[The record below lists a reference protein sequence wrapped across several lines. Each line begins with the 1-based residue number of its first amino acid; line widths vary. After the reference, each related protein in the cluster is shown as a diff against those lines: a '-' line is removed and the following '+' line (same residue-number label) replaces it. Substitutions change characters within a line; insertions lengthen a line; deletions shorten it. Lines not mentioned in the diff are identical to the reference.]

1 MKKKKWILPIS
12 IIGGVVILCI
22 VAVFAFGAIL
32 SAQGYGISIGR
43 LYFADNGTYLIDSD
57 DMAMRVFDCRDDKEL
72 FKDYQN
78 GDKVILFHDGVE
90 ETYPAQTGGYRIFC
104 LSKGDG
110 TYKPADAVLGIGILG
125 EDGAILASES
135 VDFNVQ
141 YIRTGTQNYEGSFPA
156 VTLIHSTDDLTAYY
170 EENKEQFYL
179 ERREDPASDTTIGY
193 LDACDKY
200 DNKFFENNALV
211 FVVLE
216 EGSGSTRH
224 NVSTVKVDA
233 NGVMYINILSVE
245 PEVGTCDMAYWHIM
259 TEVPKNK
266 APENQE
272 SVVIYYNDARIYNKH
287 THGPA
292 NEAQTVED
300 PVSGY
305 CGNTQTTIYFDN
317 GKSHTFMS
325 GNSVTMTDI
334 LVNLKYDKNKLCKC
348 LPEYKVDTE
357 FGTGYGIN
365 LTEGY
370 ARCDKG
376 QADLTQKQIDKLKE
390 IILWAKEE
398 AGVITPSANYPNYS
412 FSLTWNTYGI
422 SSYDSKTGTLIKTKD
437 ATNPKDYTTNLKL
450 TEKQYSEIWKLIKS
464 LDIESYPDNYNPHK
478 GAASTPYMTL
488 ILSVKADGIDKTI
501 TVKETVLS
509 YETNNTKGQ
518 KFLDTCK
525 GIRDIIT
532 ATEEWKALPEYEFLY
547 D

>member
-1 MKKKKWILPIS
+1 MKKRKWILSVS
-12 IIGGVVILCI
+12 IVGGVIVLCI

-32 SAQGYGISIGR
+32 SAQGYGISAGR

-57 DMAMRVFDCRDDKEL
+57 NMAMRVSDCSKDAEL
-72 FKDYQN
+72 FKGYQN
-78 GDKVILFHDGVE
+78 GDKVILFHDGVN
-90 ETYPAQTGGYRIFC
+90 ETYPAQTGGYYIIRT
-104 LSKGDG
+104 SKGDG
-110 TYKPADAVLGIGILG
+110 TYKPADEVLGIVSFGD
-125 EDGAILASES
+125 DGHLLAAQP
-135 VDFNVQ
+135 VDFEVQ
-141 YIRTGTQNYEGSFPA
+141 YIRTGTQNYDGPFPA
-156 VTLIHSTDDLTAYY
+156 AAVIHSTDELTAYY
-170 EENKEQFYL
+170 EANKEQFYL
-179 ERREDPASDTTIGY
+179 ERREDPGADYTIGF

-200 DNKFFENNALV
+200 DEKFFDNNALV

-233 NGVMYINILSVE
+233 NGIMYINIISID
-245 PEVGTCDMAYWHIM
+245 PDIGTCDMAYWHIM
-259 TEVPKNK
+259 TEVPKYS
-266 APENQE
+266 APDTADE
-272 SVVIYYNDARIYNKH
+272 VVVYYNDVNMYDGH
-287 THGPA
+287 SHSPA
-292 NEAQTVED
+292 NEAQTVDD

-317 GKSHTFMS
+317 DKSYTFMS

-357 FGTGYGIN
+357 FGIGYGIN

-376 QADLTQKQIDKLKE
+376 QADLTREQIDKLKE
-390 IILWAKEE
+390 IILWAKGE
-398 AGVITPSANYPNYS
+398 AGVSSVSTNYPNYS

-422 SSYDSKTGTLIKTKD
+422 SSYDSRTGTLIKTSD

-450 TEKQYSEIWKLIKS
+450 TEQQYSAIWKLIKG
-464 LDIESYPDNYNPHK
+464 LDIESYPDEYNPH
-478 GAASTPYMTL
+478 GDGVSTPYMTL
-488 ILSVKADGIDKTI
+488 ILSVKADGIDKII
-501 TVKETVLS
+501 TVKETMLS
-509 YETNNTKGQ
+509 YEANNKKGQ

-525 GIRDIIT
+525 GIRDILT
-532 ATEEWKALPEYEFLY
+532 ATEEWKALPEYEFFY

>member
-1 MKKKKWILPIS
+1 MKKRKWILSVS
-12 IIGGVVILCI
+12 IVGGVIVLCI

-32 SAQGYGISIGR
+32 SAQGYGISAGR

-57 DMAMRVFDCRDDKEL
+57 NMAMRVSDCSKDAEL
-72 FKDYQN
+72 FKGYQN
-78 GDKVILFHDGVE
+78 GDKVILFHDGVN
-90 ETYPAQTGGYRIFC
+90 ETYPAQTGGYYIIRT
-104 LSKGDG
+104 SKGDG
-110 TYKPADAVLGIGILG
+110 TYKPADEVLGIVSFGD
-125 EDGAILASES
+125 DGHLLAAQP
-135 VDFNVQ
+135 VDFEVQ
-141 YIRTGTQNYEGSFPA
+141 YIRTGTQNYDGPFPA
-156 VTLIHSTDDLTAYY
+156 AAVIHSTDELTAYY
-170 EENKEQFYL
+170 EANKEQFYL
-179 ERREDPASDTTIGY
+179 ERREDPGADYTIGF

-200 DNKFFENNALV
+200 DEKFFDNNALV

-233 NGVMYINILSVE
+233 NGIMYINIISID
-245 PEVGTCDMAYWHIM
+245 PDIGTCDMAYWHIM
-259 TEVPKNK
+259 TEVPKYS
-266 APENQE
+266 APDTADE
-272 SVVIYYNDARIYNKH
+272 VVVYYNDVNMYDGH
-287 THGPA
+287 SHSPA
-292 NEAQTVED
+292 NEAQTVDD

-317 GKSHTFMS
+317 DKSYTFMS

-357 FGTGYGIN
+357 FGIGYGIN

-376 QADLTQKQIDKLKE
+376 QADLTREQIDKLKE
-390 IILWAKEE
+390 IILWAKGE
-398 AGVITPSANYPNYS
+398 AGVSSVSTNYPNYS

-422 SSYDSKTGTLIKTKD
+422 SSYDSRTGTLIKTSD

-450 TEKQYSEIWKLIKS
+450 TEQQYSAIWKLIKG
-464 LDIESYPDNYNPHK
+464 LDIESYPDEYNPH
-478 GAASTPYMTL
+478 GDGVSTPYMTL

-501 TVKETVLS
+501 TVKETMLS
-509 YETNNTKGQ
+509 YEANNKKGQ

-525 GIRDIIT
+525 GIRDILT
-532 ATEEWKALPEYEFLY
+532 ATEEWKALPEYEFFY

>member
-1 MKKKKWILPIS
+1 MKKKKWILPTS

-57 DMAMRVFDCRDDKEL
+57 DMAMRVFDCSDDKEL

-110 TYKPADAVLGIGILG
+110 TYKPADEVLGIGILG

-156 VTLIHSTDDLTAYY
+156 VTVIHSTDDLTAYY

-266 APENQE
+266 APENEE

-390 IILWAKEE
+390 IILWAKEK

-488 ILSVKADGIDKTI
+488 ILSMKADGIDKTI

-532 ATEEWKALPEYEFLY
+532 ATDEWKALPEYEFLY

>member
-1 MKKKKWILPIS
+1 MKKKKWILPTS
-12 IIGGVVILCI
+12 IIGGVVILCV

-57 DMAMRVFDCRDDKEL
+57 DMAMRVSDCSDDKEL
-72 FKDYQN
+72 FKGYQN
-78 GDKVILFHDGVE
+78 GDKVILFRDGVE

-110 TYKPADAVLGIGILG
+110 TYKPADEVLGIGILG

-141 YIRTGTQNYEGSFPA
+141 YIRTGTQNYEGPFPA
-156 VTLIHSTDDLTAYY
+156 VAVIHSTDDLTAYY
-170 EENKEQFYL
+170 ESNKEQFYL

-200 DNKFFENNALV
+200 DNRFFENNALV

-224 NVSTVKVDA
+224 NVSTVRVDA
-233 NGVMYINILSVE
+233 NGVMYINILSVD

-259 TEVPKNK
+259 SEVPKDK
-266 APENQE
+266 APENEE
-272 SVVIYYNDARIYNKH
+272 SVVIYYNDAIIYNKH
-287 THGPA
+287 AHGPA

-305 CGNTQTTIYFDN
+305 CGNAQTTIYFGN

-357 FGTGYGIN
+357 FGNGYGIN

-370 ARCDKG
+370 ARCDRG
-376 QADLTQKQIDKLKE
+376 QADLTQEQIDKLKE

-398 AGVITPSANYPNYS
+398 AGVSSPSANYPNYS

-422 SSYDSKTGTLIKTKD
+422 SSYDSKTGMLIKTKD
-437 ATNPKDYTTNLKL
+437 ATNPKDYTANLKL
-450 TEKQYSEIWKLIKS
+450 TEQQYAAIWKLIKG

-532 ATEEWKALPEYEFLY
+532 ATDEWKALPEYEFLY

>member
-22 VAVFAFGAIL
+22 VVVFAFGAIL

-57 DMAMRVFDCRDDKEL
+57 DMAMRVSDCSDDKEL
-72 FKDYQN
+72 FKGYRN

-104 LSKGDG
+104 LSKGDS
-110 TYKPADAVLGIGILG
+110 TYKPADEVLGIGILG

-141 YIRTGTQNYEGSFPA
+141 YIRTGTQNYEGPFPA
-156 VTLIHSTDDLTAYY
+156 VAVIHSTDDLTAYY
-170 EENKEQFYL
+170 ESNKEQFYL

-233 NGVMYINILSVE
+233 NGVMYINILSVD

-266 APENQE
+266 APKNEE

-325 GNSVTMTDI
+325 DSSVTMTDI

-348 LPEYKVDTE
+348 LPEYKIDTE
-357 FGTGYGIN
+357 FGNGYGIN

-376 QADLTQKQIDKLKE
+376 QADLTQEQIDKLKE

-398 AGVITPSANYPNYS
+398 AGVSSPSANYPNYS

-422 SSYDSKTGTLIKTKD
+422 SSYDSKTGMLIKTKD

-450 TEKQYSEIWKLIKS
+450 TEQQYAAIWKLIKS

-532 ATEEWKALPEYEFLY
+532 ATDEWKALPEYEFLY

>member
-1 MKKKKWILPIS
+1 MKKKMWILPIS

-57 DMAMRVFDCRDDKEL
+57 DMAMRVFDCSDDKEL

-104 LSKGDG
+104 LSRGDG
-110 TYKPADAVLGIGILG
+110 TYKPADEVLGIGILG

-156 VTLIHSTDDLTAYY
+156 VTVIHSTDDLTAYY

-179 ERREDPASDTTIGY
+179 ERREDHASDTTIGY

-224 NVSTVKVDA
+224 KVSTVKVDA
-233 NGVMYINILSVE
+233 NGVMYINIFSVE

-266 APENQE
+266 APENEE

-532 ATEEWKALPEYEFLY
+532 ATDEWKALPEYEFLY

>member
-1 MKKKKWILPIS
+1 MKKRKWILPVS
-12 IIGGVVILCI
+12 IVGGVIVLCI

-32 SAQGYGISIGR
+32 SAQGYGISAGR

-57 DMAMRVFDCRDDKEL
+57 NMAMRVSDCSKDAEL
-72 FKDYQN
+72 FKGYQN
-78 GDKVILFHDGVE
+78 GDKVILFHDGVN
-90 ETYPAQTGGYRIFC
+90 ETYPAQTGGYYIIRT
-104 LSKGDG
+104 SKGDG
-110 TYKPADAVLGIGILG
+110 AYKPADEVLGIVSFGD
-125 EDGAILASES
+125 DGHLLAAQP
-135 VDFNVQ
+135 VDFEVQ
-141 YIRTGTQNYEGSFPA
+141 YIRTGTQNYDGPFPA
-156 VTLIHSTDDLTAYY
+156 AAVIHSTDELTAYY
-170 EENKEQFYL
+170 EANKEQFYL
-179 ERREDPASDTTIGY
+179 ERREDPGADYTIGF

-200 DNKFFENNALV
+200 DEKFFDNNALV

-233 NGVMYINILSVE
+233 NGIMYINILSVD
-245 PEVGTCDMAYWHIM
+245 PDIGTCDMAYWHIM
-259 TEVPKNK
+259 TEVPKDR
-266 APENQE
+266 APDTADEI
-272 SVVIYYNDARIYNKH
+272 VVYYNDVKMYDGH
-287 THGPA
+287 SHSPA
-292 NEAQTVED
+292 NEAQTVDD

-317 GKSHTFMS
+317 DKSYTFMS

-376 QADLTQKQIDKLKE
+376 QADLTREQIDKLKE

-398 AGVITPSANYPNYS
+398 AGVSSVSTNYPNYS

-422 SSYDSKTGTLIKTKD
+422 SSYDSKTGTLIKTSD
-437 ATNPKDYTTNLKL
+437 ATNPKEYTTNLKL
-450 TEKQYSEIWKLIKS
+450 TEQQYSAIWKLIKG
-464 LDIESYPDNYNPHK
+464 LDIESYPDEYNPH
-478 GAASTPYMTL
+478 GNGASTPYMTL

-501 TVKETVLS
+501 TVKETMLS
-509 YETNNTKGQ
+509 YEANNKKGQ

-525 GIRDIIT
+525 GIRDILT
-532 ATEEWKALPEYEFLY
+532 ATEEWNALPEYEFFY

>member
-1 MKKKKWILPIS
+1 MKKRKWILPVS
-12 IIGGVVILCI
+12 IVGGVIVLCI

-32 SAQGYGISIGR
+32 SAQGYGISAGR

-57 DMAMRVFDCRDDKEL
+57 NMAMRVSDCSKDAEL
-72 FKDYQN
+72 FKGYQN
-78 GDKVILFHDGVE
+78 GDKVILFHDGVN
-90 ETYPAQTGGYRIFC
+90 ETYPAQTGGYYIIRT
-104 LSKGDG
+104 SKGDG
-110 TYKPADAVLGIGILG
+110 TYKPADEVLGIVSFGD
-125 EDGAILASES
+125 DGHLLAAQP
-135 VDFNVQ
+135 VDFEVQ
-141 YIRTGTQNYEGSFPA
+141 YIRTGTQNYDGPFPA
-156 VTLIHSTDDLTAYY
+156 VAVIHSTDELTAYY

-179 ERREDPASDTTIGY
+179 ERREDPGTDYTIGF

-200 DNKFFENNALV
+200 DAKFFENNALV

-216 EGSGSTRH
+216 EGSGSTSH

-233 NGVMYINILSVE
+233 NGIMYINILSID
-245 PEVGTCDMAYWHIM
+245 PDIGTCDMAYWHIM
-259 TEVPKNK
+259 TEVQKDS
-266 APENQE
+266 APDTTDE
-272 SVVIYYNDARIYNKH
+272 VVIYYNDVEMYDGH
-287 THGPA
+287 SHSPA
-292 NEAQTVED
+292 NEAQTVDD

-317 GKSHTFMS
+317 DKSYTFMS

-357 FGTGYGIN
+357 FGIGYGIN

-376 QADLTQKQIDKLKE
+376 QADLTREQIDKLKE
-390 IILWAKEE
+390 IILWAKGE
-398 AGVITPSANYPNYS
+398 AGVSSVSTNYPNYS

-422 SSYDSKTGTLIKTKD
+422 SSYDSKTGTLIKTSD

-450 TEKQYSEIWKLIKS
+450 TEQQYSAIWKLIKG
-464 LDIESYPDNYNPHK
+464 LDIESYPDEYNPH
-478 GAASTPYMTL
+478 GDGVSTPYMTL
-488 ILSVKADGIDKTI
+488 ILSVKADGIDKII
-501 TVKETVLS
+501 TVKETMLS
-509 YETNNTKGQ
+509 YEANNKKGQ

-525 GIRDIIT
+525 GIRDILT
-532 ATEEWKALPEYEFLY
+532 ATEEWKALPEYEFFY

>member
-1 MKKKKWILPIS
+1 MKKRKWILPVS
-12 IIGGVVILCI
+12 IVGGVIVLCI
-22 VAVFAFGAIL
+22 VAIFAFGAIL
-32 SAQGYGISIGR
+32 SAQGYGISTGR

-57 DMAMRVFDCRDDKEL
+57 DMAMRVSDCSDDAEL
-72 FKDYQN
+72 FKGYQN
-78 GDKVILFHDGVE
+78 GDKVILFHDGVN
-90 ETYPAQTGGYRIFC
+90 ETYPAQTGGYYIIRT
-104 LSKGDG
+104 SKGDG
-110 TYKPADAVLGIGILG
+110 TYKPADEVLGIVSLG
-125 EDGAILASES
+125 DDGDLLAAQP
-135 VDFNVQ
+135 VDFDVQ
-141 YIRTGTQNYEGSFPA
+141 YIRTGAQKCEGPFPVVA
-156 VTLIHSTDDLTAYY
+156 VINSTDELTAYY
-170 EENKEQFYL
+170 EANKEQFYL
-179 ERREDPASDTTIGY
+179 ERRKDPASDSTIGF

-200 DNKFFENNALV
+200 DAKFFENNALV

-224 NVSTVKVDA
+224 NISTVKVDA
-233 NGVMYINILSVE
+233 NGIMYINILSLD

-259 TEVPKNK
+259 TEVPKN
-266 APENQE
+266 
-272 SVVIYYNDARIYNKH
+272 SVPDTADEVVVYYNNVKMYDGH
-287 THGPA
+287 SHSPA
-292 NEAQTVED
+292 NEAQTVDD
-300 PVSGY
+300 PVTGY

-376 QADLTQKQIDKLKE
+376 QAELTREQIDKLKE

-398 AGVITPSANYPNYS
+398 AGADLVSTNYPNFS

-422 SSYDSKTGTLIKTKD
+422 SSYDSKTGTLIKTSD
-437 ATNPKDYTTNLKL
+437 ATNPKEYTTNLKL
-450 TEKQYSEIWKLIKS
+450 TEQQYSAIWKLIKG
-464 LDIESYPDNYNPHK
+464 LDIESYPDEYNPH
-478 GAASTPYMTL
+478 GNGASTPYMTL

-501 TVKETVLS
+501 TVKETMLS
-509 YETNNTKGQ
+509 YEADNKKGQ

-525 GIRDIIT
+525 GIRDILT
-532 ATEEWKALPEYEFLY
+532 ATEEWKALPEYEFFY

>member
-1 MKKKKWILPIS
+1 MKKRKWILPVS
-12 IIGGVVILCI
+12 IVGGVIVLCI

-32 SAQGYGISIGR
+32 SAQGYGISAGR

-57 DMAMRVFDCRDDKEL
+57 NMAMRVSDCSKDAEL
-72 FKDYQN
+72 FKGYQN
-78 GDKVILFHDGVE
+78 GDKVILFHDGVN
-90 ETYPAQTGGYRIFC
+90 ETYPAQTGGYYIIRT
-104 LSKGDG
+104 SKGDG
-110 TYKPADAVLGIGILG
+110 TYKPADEVLGIVSFGD
-125 EDGAILASES
+125 DGHLLAAQP
-135 VDFNVQ
+135 VDFEVQ
-141 YIRTGTQNYEGSFPA
+141 YIRTGTQNYDGPFPA
-156 VTLIHSTDDLTAYY
+156 AAVIHSTDELTAYY

-179 ERREDPASDTTIGY
+179 ERREDPGTDYTIGF

-200 DNKFFENNALV
+200 DAKFFENNALV

-233 NGVMYINILSVE
+233 NGIMYINIISID
-245 PEVGTCDMAYWHIM
+245 PDIGTCDMAYWHIM
-259 TEVPKNK
+259 TEVPKYS
-266 APENQE
+266 APDTADE
-272 SVVIYYNDARIYNKH
+272 VVVYYNDVNMYDGH
-287 THGPA
+287 SHSPA
-292 NEAQTVED
+292 NEAQTVDD

-317 GKSHTFMS
+317 DKSYTFMS

-357 FGTGYGIN
+357 FGIGYGIN

-376 QADLTQKQIDKLKE
+376 QADLTREQIDKLKE
-390 IILWAKEE
+390 IILWAKGE
-398 AGVITPSANYPNYS
+398 AGVSSVSTNYPNYS

-422 SSYDSKTGTLIKTKD
+422 SSYDSKTGTLIKTSD

-450 TEKQYSEIWKLIKS
+450 TEQQYSAIWKLIKG
-464 LDIESYPDNYNPHK
+464 LDIESYPDEYNPH
-478 GAASTPYMTL
+478 GDGVSTPYMTL

-501 TVKETVLS
+501 TVKETMLS
-509 YETNNTKGQ
+509 YEANNKKGQ

-525 GIRDIIT
+525 GIRDILT
-532 ATEEWKALPEYEFLY
+532 ATEEWKALPEYEFFY

>member
-1 MKKKKWILPIS
+1 MRKRKWILPVS
-12 IIGGVVILCI
+12 IVGGVIVLCI
-22 VAVFAFGAIL
+22 VAIFAFGAIL
-32 SAQGYGISIGR
+32 SAQGYGISTGR

-57 DMAMRVFDCRDDKEL
+57 DMAMRVSDCSDDAEL
-72 FKDYQN
+72 FKGYQN
-78 GDKVILFHDGVE
+78 GDKVILFHDGVN
-90 ETYPAQTGGYRIFC
+90 ETYPAHTGGYYIIRT
-104 LSKGDG
+104 SKGDG
-110 TYKPADAVLGIGILG
+110 TYKPADEVLGIVSLG
-125 EDGAILASES
+125 DDGYLLAAQPI
-135 VDFNVQ
+135 DFDVQ
-141 YIRTGTQNYEGSFPA
+141 YIRTGAQKYEGPFPVVA
-156 VTLIHSTDDLTAYY
+156 VIHSTDELTAYY
-170 EENKEQFYL
+170 EANKEQFYL
-179 ERREDPASDTTIGY
+179 ERRKDPASDSTIGF

-200 DNKFFENNALV
+200 DAKFFENNALV

-216 EGSGSTRH
+216 EGSGSTSH

-233 NGVMYINILSVE
+233 NGNMYINILSID

-259 TEVPKNK
+259 TEVPKDSV
-266 APENQE
+266 PETADE
-272 SVVIYYNDARIYNKH
+272 VVVYYNDVKMYDGH
-287 THGPA
+287 SHSPA
-292 NEAQTVED
+292 NEAQTVDD

-305 CGNTQTTIYFDN
+305 CGNTQTTIRFDN
-317 GKSHTFMS
+317 DKSYTFMS

-376 QADLTQKQIDKLKE
+376 QADLTREQIDKLKE

-398 AGVITPSANYPNYS
+398 AGVSSVSANYPNYS

-422 SSYDSKTGTLIKTKD
+422 SSYDSNTGILIKTSD

-450 TEKQYSEIWKLIKS
+450 TEQQCSGIWKLIKG
-464 LDIESYPDNYNPHK
+464 LDIESYPDEYNPH
-478 GAASTPYMTL
+478 GNGVSTPYMTL

-501 TVKETVLS
+501 TVKETMLS
-509 YETNNTKGQ
+509 YEADNEKGQ

-525 GIRDIIT
+525 GIRDILT
-532 ATEEWKALPEYEFLY
+532 ATEEWKALPEYEFFY